1 MNERTL
7 QKSRWSLLRSVHRLY
22 VATRVK
28 DGDAHLVEREAGGR
42 HADQHVEEVG
52 DQLSLGVLRQWEQR
66 GGRAAADHPHLALPQ
81 AVQLVEGLPAAFRQV
96 QGLPFPR
103 WAGGT
108 KESGDI

>member
-1 MNERTL
+1 M
-7 QKSRWSLLRSVHRLY
+7 
-22 VATRVK
+22 K

-52 DQLSLGVLRQWEQR
+52 DQLSLGVLRQREQR